1 MTFGPKPQFPI
12 CVCCTAVMC
21 STPVIGLQHYSAGA
35 TDMNV
40 DWTYWYVDVL
50 EPGEYGVLIRRG
62 PSWEWSGNGHDQDG
76 AGCIGMSEWPNYDIQ
91 KEWLSLMRNGDCG
104 GEQDAQ
110 GLFDGGWWLNR
121 SSVGRFPEIGDNT
134 GGTLYYKSG
143 DGGRFDLYKILPRDK
158 FQRIDY
164 AKSMFGLLQKT
175 KEAFTQIMQDFSFDA
190 HGAAVAEKTPVHY
203 AVQELWV
210 LQNLFKQTLHWFEST
225 MNKQIVRV
233 KMLYQDARGKY
244 LDLFVLPF
252 EMPQAVPTDMPKTVD
267 MKPRSGRNKKPKM
280 EKDMKI
286 MPKKEKVMKPMSKKG
301 KFQEK
306 STRCRSRGAKNYKKA
321 IHPRYRVTYKRPSA
335 LERATEVPA
344 LSVEAID

>member
-1 MTFGPKPQFPI
+1 M
-12 CVCCTAVMC
+12 V
-21 STPVIGLQHYSAGA
+21 
-35 TDMNV
+35 
-40 DWTYWYVDVL
+40 
-50 EPGEYGVLIRRG
+50 
-62 PSWEWSGNGHDQDG
+62 
-76 AGCIGMSEWPNYDIQ
+76 
-91 KEWLSLMRNGDCG
+91 
-104 GEQDAQ
+104 
-110 GLFDGGWWLNR
+110 
-121 SSVGRFPEIGDNT
+121 
-134 GGTLYYKSG
+134 
-143 DGGRFDLYKILPRDK
+143 
-158 FQRIDY
+158 
-164 AKSMFGLLQKT
+164 LLQKT
-175 KEAFTQIMQDFSFDA
+175 KNAFTQIMQEFSAGD
-190 HGAAVAEKTPVHY
+190 
-203 AVQELWV
+203 

-344 LSVEAID
+344 LSLEAID